1 MAKNKK
7 EEKGNNKYLD
17 IILVLILLLV
27 LATYIDLD
35 VTIEEVF
42 RILIG

>member
-1 MAKNKK
+1 MAKKK
-7 EEKGNNKYLD
+7 TEKEQRNKYLD
-17 IILVLILLLV
+17 IILILILLLV
-27 LATYIDLD
+27 LATFIDLN